1 MSVQP
6 FRRILAPLAVLA
18 LMGALQLA
26 AAIGIAPPPSQLLA
40 AIIQQIQTAAPG
52 VVAIISFIE
61 NIAGITTY
69 FPGSIAILVAM
80 SATAGS
86 PIHAVRVFV
95 AIVIGAGLAHIL
107 DFMIGR
113 WTAGTS
119 LRREVSR
126 LDIWGGVATYWH
138 PQLAAIFSVQKALQD
153 CRMAHSH
160 VYYLPRGCRGTY
172 SAVVSCTQSAGSR
185 CPCRLR
191 KIIRTLLCCVARLRN
206 IQGSERLTPAETA
219 QTKISSSDGAS

>member
-1 MSVQP
+1 
-6 FRRILAPLAVLA
+6 
-18 LMGALQLA
+18 MGALQLA

-69 FPGSIAILVAM
+69 FPGLIAILVAM

-138 PQLAAIFSVQKALQD
+138 PQLAAIFSVQKGAAGLSNGAFARLLLATWLPWNIFWGCFMYTVGRIPLSVSSWEKLLAL
-153 CRMAHSH
+153 
-160 VYYLPRGCRGTY
+160 Y
-172 SAVVSCTQSAGSR
+172 
-185 CPCRLR
+185 
-191 KIIRTLLCCVARLRN
+191 CVAWLGYEIYRGVL
-206 IQGSERLTPAETA
+206 SA
-219 QTKISSSDGAS
+219 